1 MGVGARLHILV
12 LASHVWLLVKMSVVV
27 SMSVKQSCSFEESCS
42 SNVGISYSRVL
53 VMFACKVVCMSSSL
67 AWVLG
72 CGWSSTAI
80 CCSPSANC
88 IKSSRCVDGWM
99 AGSKGGVGPKVTGI
113 NLATQP
119 SDS

>member
-1 MGVGARLHILV
+1 MGVGVRLHILA
-12 LASHVWLLVKMSVVV
+12 LARHVWFLVKMSVVV
-27 SMSVKQSCSFEESCS
+27 SMSVKLPCSFEESCS

-72 CGWSSTAI
+72 CGWSSTAR
-80 CCSPSANC
+80 CCSPANC
-88 IKSSRCVDGWM
+88 SKSSRCVGGWM